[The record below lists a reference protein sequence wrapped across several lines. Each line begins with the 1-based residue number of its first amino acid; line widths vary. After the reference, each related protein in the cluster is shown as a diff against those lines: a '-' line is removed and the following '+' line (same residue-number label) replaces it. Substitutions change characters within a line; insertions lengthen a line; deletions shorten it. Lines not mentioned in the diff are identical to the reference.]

1 LLFVRELSSGSSLS
15 EGREPEG
22 VATVLDS
29 EDAEE
34 ERVHAEENG
43 TPDEDSDLLLTGI
56 GHSGDLESKADGGE
70 GEDAVCSR

>member
-1 LLFVRELSSGSSLS
+1 LLFVRELSSGSSFS

-34 ERVHAEENG
+34 EGVHAEENS
-43 TPDEDSDLLLTGI
+43 TPDEYGDLLLAGI
-56 GHSGDLESKADGGE
+56 GHSGDLESKADGSE
-70 GEDAVCSR
+70 GEDAVCRR